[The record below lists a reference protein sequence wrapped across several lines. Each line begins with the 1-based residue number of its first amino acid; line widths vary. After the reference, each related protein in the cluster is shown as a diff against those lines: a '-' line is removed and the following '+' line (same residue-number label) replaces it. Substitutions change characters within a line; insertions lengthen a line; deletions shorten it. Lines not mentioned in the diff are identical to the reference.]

1 MATAVQPAATSQSTS
16 CSRSAVIVPK
26 ERTSLTGRPCGP
38 GTIRQATTVFLCTST
53 PQQRGYTTS
62 TIVPLL
68 VCALTLDRRCA
79 GVPQAWSL
87 RCVLSDRRRQSV
99 LPEGTQVNL
108 VRGLA
113 APGKPRPSCV
123 LTVVPSPY
131 RAAPHFHPRW
141 WSMDH
146 DYLVHNQAAK
156 TNLACALSGR
166 SRRGL
171 PSDYS
176 RRPFSKDRR

>member
-16 CSRSAVIVPK
+16 CRRSSVIVPK
-26 ERTSLTGRPCGP
+26 VRTSLHGAPPARGA
-38 GTIRQATTVFLCTST
+38 IRQATTLALCTST
-53 PQQRGYTTS
+53 PQQQRCSTS
-62 TIVPLL
+62 IGPFLPSV
-68 VCALTLDRRCA
+68 RRCA

-87 RCVLSDRRRQSV
+87 RCVLSERRRQSV

-113 APGKPRPSCV
+113 APGNPRPSCV

-146 DYLVHNQAAK
+146 EYLVI
-156 TNLACALSGR
+156 
-166 SRRGL
+166 
-171 PSDYS
+171 SD
-176 RRPFSKDRR
+176 

>member
-1 MATAVQPAATSQSTS
+1 
-16 CSRSAVIVPK
+16 
-26 ERTSLTGRPCGP
+26 
-38 GTIRQATTVFLCTST
+38 
-53 PQQRGYTTS
+53 TS

-87 RCVLSDRRRQSV
+87 RCVLSGRRRQSV
-99 LPEGTQVNL
+99 LPDGTPVNL

-131 RAAPHFHPRW
+131 RAAAHFHPRW

-146 DYLVHNQAAK
+146 DYLVLHSSKVDVA
-156 TNLACALSGR
+156 ALSPYITRTIKQFG
-166 SRRGL
+166 
-171 PSDYS
+171 DYAVNLEHT
-176 RRPFSKDRR
+176 PAPLDGTMD